1 MGKQVRVSGCKAVAE
16 AVKAA
21 NVDVIASYPIRPYTG
36 TMVELA
42 RMVAEGE
49 LDAEFV
55 HAEGEHAQ
63 LSVVL
68 GASAAGARVF
78 TGSAGVGVTYAFE
91 VYSPTSGEF
100 HPVQCMIANRTLDPP
115 GDFGSE
121 HTEAMATRD
130 QGWIMGWAAS
140 PQEAYD
146 NTLIYY
152 RLGEDPRVMLPQFP
166 CQDGY
171 FVSHISGPVE
181 LADPGQVKEFLPEFR
196 PARALDPRRP
206 VIMGPQCHADQGA
219 AIELGRAEAMRNA
232 REIIPQVYDEFA
244 RIFGRRYD
252 PFLEEYKTDDA
263 EVVFFGQGAHTV
275 PARLAADRLRAQGL
289 KVGVVQLRFMRPF
302 PTDAVAERL
311 ARFKVVGIIE
321 NSNSFGS
328 AFDAGPLTAEVHAS
342 LYYAENRPQIL
353 TFLAGL
359 GGENIRLGAYGEMAR
374 AMHAAAQAG
383 RVGDGAG
390 HVGEGAGRVGGGKHV
405 FWLGFEPLGDAGVE
419 HVAASEDGDG
429 GSDGEGGGW

>member
-1 MGKQVRVSGCKAVAE
+1 MGRKVRISGCKAVAE

-21 NVDVIASYPIRPYTG
+21 DVDVIASYPIRPYTG
-36 TMVELA
+36 VMVELA

-63 LSVVL
+63 LSIVL

-78 TGSAGVGVTYAFE
+78 TGSSGVGITYAFE
-91 VYSPTSGEF
+91 MYSPIAGEF

-121 HTEAMATRD
+121 HTEALSARD
-130 QGWIMGWAAS
+130 QGWIMGWAAT

-152 RLGEDPRVMLPQFP
+152 RLGEDPNVMLPQFP

-171 FVSHISGPVE
+171 FISHISGPVE
-181 LADPGQVKEFLPEFR
+181 LADPGQVKEFLAEFR
-196 PARALDPRRP
+196 PARVLDPENP
-206 VIMGPQCHADQGA
+206 ILMGPQCRADQGA
-219 AIELGRAEAMRNA
+219 AIELGRAEAMVRA
-232 REIIPQVYDEFA
+232 RQLIPKVIDEFN
-244 RIFGRRYD
+244 RIFGRDYR
-252 PFLEEYKTDDA
+252 PFLQEYATEDA
-263 EVVFFGQGAHTV
+263 ELVFFGQGAHTV
-275 PARLAADRLRAQGL
+275 TARLAADRLRRQGL

-302 PTDAVAERL
+302 PTDEIAECL
-311 ARFKVVGIIE
+311 SRFKVVGVLE

-328 AFDAGPLTAEVHAS
+328 VYDSGPLTAEVHAA
-342 LYYAENRPQIL
+342 LYYSERRPKIL

-359 GGENIRLGAYGEMAR
+359 GGENIRLSDFGEMAR
-374 AMHAAAQAG
+374 AMQEAAQAPKLAK
-383 RVGDGAG
+383 R
-390 HVGEGAGRVGGGKHV
+390 V
-405 FWLGFEPLGDAGVE
+405 FWLGFEPLKVKLAE
-419 HVAASEDGDG
+419 EDVHRA
-429 GSDGEGGGW
+429 

>member
-1 MGKQVRVSGCKAVAE
+1 MGKQVRISGCKAVAE

-78 TGSAGVGVTYAFE
+78 TGSSGVGVTYAFE
-91 VYSPTSGEF
+91 VYSPISGEF
-100 HPVQCMIANRTLDPP
+100 HPVQCMIGNRTLDPP

-121 HTEAMATRD
+121 HTEAMSTRD
-130 QGWIMGWAAS
+130 QGWIMGWAAT

-146 NTLIYY
+146 NTLLYY
-152 RLGEDPRVMLPQFP
+152 RLGEDPQVMLPQFP

-171 FVSHISGPVE
+171 FVTHIPGPVE
-181 LADPGQVKEFLPEFR
+181 LADACQVKEFLPDFK
-196 PARALDPRRP
+196 PARALDPKRP

-232 REIIPQVYDEFA
+232 RKLIPQVYDEFA
-244 RIFGRRYD
+244 RIFGRGYA
-252 PFLEEYKTDDA
+252 PFLEEYRTDDA

-302 PTDAVAERL
+302 PTEVVAARL
-311 ARFKVVGIIE
+311 SRFKVVGILE

-328 AFDAGPLTAEVHAS
+328 VYNSGPLTAEVHSA
-342 LYYAENRPQIL
+342 LYYGQNRPRIL

-359 GGENIRLGAYGEMAR
+359 GGENIRLEAYGNMAR
-374 AMHAAAQAG
+374 AMHSAAQSG
-383 RVGDGAG
+383 PVGARGGDLDGA
-390 HVGEGAGRVGGGKHV
+390 KHV
-405 FWLGFEPLGDAGVE
+405 YWVGFEPLSGQEAGN
-419 HVAASEDGDG
+419 G
-429 GSDGEGGGW
+429 GAR

>member
-1 MGKQVRVSGCKAVAE
+1 LGKQVRISGCKAVAE

-21 NVDVIASYPIRPYTG
+21 NVDVIASFPIRPYTG

-49 LDAEFV
+49 LDAEFI

-78 TGSAGVGVTYAFE
+78 TGSSGVGVTYAFE
-91 VYSPTSGEF
+91 VYSPISGEF

-121 HTEAMATRD
+121 HTEALSARD
-130 QGWIMGWAAS
+130 QGWIMGWAAT

-146 NTLIYY
+146 NTLLYY

-171 FVSHISGPVE
+171 FVSHIPGPVE
-181 LADPGQVKEFLPEFR
+181 LADAGQVKEFLPEFR

-219 AIELGRAEAMRNA
+219 AIELGRAEAMQNA
-232 REIIPQVYDEFA
+232 RDLIPQIYEDFA
-244 RIFGRRYD
+244 RIFGRRYA
-252 PFLEEYKTDDA
+252 PFLEEHRTDDA

-275 PARLAADRLRAQGL
+275 PARLATDRLRAQGL

-302 PTDAVAERL
+302 PSEAVAERL
-311 ARFKVVGIIE
+311 SRFKVVGILE

-328 AFDAGPLTAEVHAS
+328 VYDSGPLTAETHSA
-342 LYYAENRPQIL
+342 LYYGENRPRIL

-359 GGENIRLGAYGEMAR
+359 GGENIRLDTFGDMAW
-374 AMHAAAQAG
+374 AMHSAARAG
-383 RVGDGAG
+383 RVGARGGAP
-390 HVGEGAGRVGGGKHV
+390 GGGKHV
-405 FWLGFEPLGDAGVE
+405 YWVGFESLSGQAAGN
-419 HVAASEDGDG
+419 G
-429 GSDGEGGGW
+429 GER

>member
-1 MGKQVRVSGCKAVAE
+1 MIAERGEAVGKKVRISGCKATAE

-21 NVDVIASYPIRPYTG
+21 DVDVIASYPIRPYTG
-36 TMVELA
+36 TMIELA

-63 LSVVL
+63 LSIVL

-78 TGSAGVGVTYAFE
+78 TGSAGVGITYAFE
-91 VYSPTSGEF
+91 MYSPIAGEF

-121 HTEAMATRD
+121 HAEALSARD
-130 QGWIMGWAAS
+130 QGWIMGWAAT

-171 FVSHISGPVE
+171 FVSHISGEVE
-181 LADPGQVKEFLPEFR
+181 LADPEQVEEFLPPFR
-196 PARALDPRRP
+196 PRNVLDPERP
-206 VIMGPQCHADQGA
+206 VLMGPQCRPDQGA
-219 AIELGRAEAMRNA
+219 AIELGRAQAMLAA
-232 REIIPQVYDEFA
+232 REIIPEVIADFN
-244 RIFGRRYD
+244 RIFGRNYA
-252 PFLEEYKTDDA
+252 PFLQEYMTDDA
-263 EVVFFGQGAHTV
+263 ELVFFGQGAHTV
-275 PARLAADRLRAQGL
+275 PARLAAERLRQEGL

-302 PTDAVAERL
+302 PTDEVL
-311 ARFKVVGIIE
+311 ALLTRFRVVGILE

-328 AFDAGPLTAEVHAS
+328 VHDAGPLTHEVMAA
-342 LYYAENRPQIL
+342 LYPAENRPKVL
-353 TFLAGL
+353 TFMAGL
-359 GGENIRLGAYGEMAR
+359 GGENIRLSDYYAMAR
-374 AMHAAAQAG
+374 AMRDAAEAERLAK
-383 RVGDGAG
+383 RVY
-390 HVGEGAGRVGGGKHV
+390 
-405 FWLGFEPLGDAGVE
+405 WLGFEPLKV
-419 HVAASEDGDG
+419 
-429 GSDGEGGGW
+429 